1 MSYLHIPKFFDTKQ
15 ISEDLKASSD
25 WFVHREE
32 EFHSSESSVARI
44 LELPQEGQFRE
55 RIKAMLEVKQDH
67 LIDLLDCVFDAKHR
81 SPLTESV
88 FTFKYY
94 EPGIGIGHHVD
105 VSAIGLETFT
115 TLLIYFND
123 DYEGGE
129 LAVEQK
135 VINDIISLLTIKP
148 EAGDLI
154 AITYDHFHEARPT
167 TKGNKY
173 IAVAQIPAEFKN
185 YTVAEDTV
193 GKI

>member
-1 MSYLHIPKFFDTKQ
+1 MGYIHIPKFFDTKQ

-67 LIDLLDCVFDAKHR
+67 LIDLLDSVFDAKHR

-129 LAVEQK
+129 LAMEQK
-135 VINDIISLLTIKP
+135 AIKP

-154 AITYDHFHEARPT
+154 AITYDLFHEARPT

-173 IAVAQIPAEFKN
+173 IAVAQIAAEFKT